1 MSTLFFFPI
10 ETMAS
15 KLKENEECMINQPM
29 CGFLDSVILELVCY
43 VICAI
48 IADALFYVSTFL
60 ATSI

>member
-1 MSTLFFFPI
+1 
-10 ETMAS
+10 MAS

-48 IADALFYVSTFL
+48 IADALFYVFTFL